1 MRGAA
6 CAADTAPMES
16 ASAAGK
22 RVVIDAD
29 LEGSVIRGTLTEPSG
44 AQREFHGWLALT
56 AAIEAALLRDE
67 TADNQR

>member
-1 MRGAA
+1 
-6 CAADTAPMES
+6 MES
-16 ASAAGK
+16 APAVK

-56 AAIEAALLRDE
+56 AAIEAALRHAGASE
-67 TADNQR
+67 EQ